1 MFLRSHYTSSR
12 PDVFCKKGVLTN
24 LAKFTGKHLC
34 QSLFFSCR
42 RPATLLKKRPWH
54 RRFPVNIA
62 KFLTTPFLTEHV
74 WWMLLSL
81 KFWKSKYEEQ
91 LYQDQISHG
100 YYSTEAAT
108 GVILLEKL
116 LLEILQ
122 NPQEITLAQV
132 FSCEFCQIS
141 RNAFSSRTPPVAVS
155 VRGRLY
161 ERNWFTSRPHHNQ
174 TVCSG
179 GLVK

>member
-1 MFLRSHYTSSR
+1 M
-12 PDVFCKKGVLTN
+12 P
-24 LAKFTGKHLC
+24 
-34 QSLFFSCR
+34 
-42 RPATLLKKRPWH
+42 
-54 RRFPVNIA
+54 
-62 KFLTTPFLTEHV
+62 
-74 WWMLLSL
+74 LSL

-91 LYQDQISHG
+91 LYQDRISHG